1 MPKHS
6 KWISAEELLPEYK
19 NKVPLE
25 EGGFYYTS
33 DPVLCIRKSIAGRHL
48 SNKEYTRYI
57 VARLC
62 DDPEYGDRDYWIDPE
77 EGSSLDVEYW
87 MPLPAPPQ
95 PCAEEKPLPGQQAMQ
110 L

>member
-1 MPKHS
+1 MSKTA
-6 KWISAEELLPEYK
+6 KWIPVSERLPEYK
-19 NKVPLE
+19 NKVLLE

-33 DPVLCIRKSIAGRHL
+33 DPVLCIRKSMAGRHW
-48 SNKEYTRYI
+48 SNRDYTKYI

-62 DDPEYGDRDYWIDPE
+62 DDPTYGDRDYWIDPE
-77 EGSSLDVEYW
+77 EGSSLNVEYW

-95 PCAEEKPLPGQQAMQ
+95 PGAEEKPLPGQQVMQ